1 VTENVYYTH
10 CAELGKNSLSL
21 KMYRVSQLSVDL
33 EIKDIYSVLVIYPKR
48 AGGFPPP

>member
-1 VTENVYYTH
+1 MQAKFKFKPLKATENVYYTH

-33 EIKDIYSVLVIYPKR
+33 EINGI
-48 AGGFPPP
+48 